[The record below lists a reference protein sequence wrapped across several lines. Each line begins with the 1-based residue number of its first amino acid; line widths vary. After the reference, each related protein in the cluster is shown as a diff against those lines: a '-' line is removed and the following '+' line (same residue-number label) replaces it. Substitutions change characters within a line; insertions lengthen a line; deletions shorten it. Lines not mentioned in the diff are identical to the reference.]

1 MAGITARFPNAA
13 AFAPQRA
20 IVASVETLLQ
30 GFNARWRIRLD
41 FAEKVRAAPR
51 TLTPRKGPTPAQPTE
66 AEVIAHFTRGRDMFA
81 LDDGD
86 VAAIGQTLV
95 TDAIAA
101 VQAGR
106 PLPTASTYML
116 RFANLAKGL
125 WIHRWERGGDGLPL
139 KPLSAR
145 YVSYKRRLG
154 YSSKIGHLTGQSLA
168 ALKRVRVVAV
178 RA

>member
-1 MAGITARFPNAA
+1 MAGINARFPSAA

-20 IVASVETLLQ
+20 IVASVDTLLQ

-41 FAEKVRAAPR
+41 FAQTVRTAPR
-51 TLTPRKGPTPAQPTE
+51 TLRPRKGPTPAQPTV
-66 AEVIAHFTRGRDMFA
+66 AEVIARFTSKRDMFQ
-81 LDDGD
+81 LDAGD
-86 VAAIGQTLV
+86 VQAIGQTLV
-95 TDAIAA
+95 TDAIAT
-101 VQAGR
+101 VQAGGN
-106 PLPTASTYML
+106 LPTASTYML

-125 WIHRWERGGDGLPL
+125 WIHRWERGGDGLAL

-145 YVSYKRRLG
+145 YVRYKRRLG
-154 YSSKIGHLTGQSLA
+154 YSSKIGTLTGQSLA